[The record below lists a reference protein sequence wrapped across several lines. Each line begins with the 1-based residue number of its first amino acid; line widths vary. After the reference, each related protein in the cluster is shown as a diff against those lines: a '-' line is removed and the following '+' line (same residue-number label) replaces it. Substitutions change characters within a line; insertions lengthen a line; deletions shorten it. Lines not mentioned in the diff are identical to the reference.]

1 MSAPALLVLLALFG
15 CGSDPATKDASTDAA
30 VGGDTATSGDSAS
43 PALPCSLVANLEIVP
58 LDAWGR
64 DLETA
69 AVALDPAA
77 PRTTDVGTGPGVF
90 RVPFGDA
97 PVTLAVGM
105 EAADHADLRVD
116 VRYDGDGGFQVE
128 GPNAGWVAIHVGTRD
143 LSGTACP
150 VTTLFAGLDHD
161 WFAASGGVPTRN
173 DFSLYVNGEEHWA
186 AVADDLARVRS
197 RVTWSTWWWDSRFE
211 MERQGPAASA
221 ASREEHTLASALDAL
236 PGVQKRILVNRF
248 WDENTDWNA
257 YLNTDAWLRDAALRS
272 SDTVELILQGNPVD
286 VPVFDAWTG
295 EAAPIDFPARVRANP
310 RYADLYLPS
319 EAARVP
325 TSFTLQAASWHQK
338 AMVFDGSVA
347 WVTGMNSK
355 QSDWDTPE
363 HRVFEPLRMDIDADR
378 VDRDDVAAELA
389 LSDNEPRRDHGARIE
404 GPAVR
409 DVESLLQSRWDA
421 GRAEGALY
429 AEATTAFALDP
440 APPEPATG
448 VPLQV
453 VATMPPPWSN
463 MSIGET
469 QAKAFGRAQDYIF
482 IEDQYFRAPDMDLVI
497 VDAMTRNPDLVLLVV
512 TQSVA
517 STDGGAKYTYLADA
531 TFRSLFPDRYLLLQ
545 LKSAELTTEEGWWSD
560 TVEVVTEDIFLH
572 SKLRMVDD
580 RYLAVGSCNMNN
592 RGYLYEGELDVA
604 VLDTPTVRR
613 ARQDEFAQLV
623 GPDWSDLLTD
633 DARNN
638 LDVLAMAAASNADI
652 LQWWSDAQD
661 DLDADE
667 AERAWPG
674 RRPSGFVYP
683 MEISSDY
690 AWDVGPDA
698 F

>member
-1 MSAPALLVLLALFG
+1 MVSASFLGLLALTA
-15 CGSDPATKDASTDAA
+15 CGDDTATKDPTTSDTGDDTAASTDS
-30 VGGDTATSGDSAS
+30 ATSD
-43 PALPCSLVANLEIVP
+43 LPCSLVANLEIVP

-64 DLETA
+64 DLGSAE
-69 AVALDPAA
+69 VALDPAA
-77 PRTTDVGTGPGVF
+77 PRTTDVGAGPGVF

-97 PVTLAVGM
+97 PVTLAVG
-105 EAADHADLRVD
+105 AGAVDHADLRLEVQ
-116 VRYDGDGGFQVE
+116 YDGVGSFQVE
-128 GPNAGWVAIHVGTRD
+128 GPNAGWVTIHSGVREIEGTR
-143 LSGTACP
+143 CP
-150 VTTLFAGLDHD
+150 VTTLFLGLDHD

-173 DFSLYVNGEEHWA
+173 DFSLYVGGEEHWA
-186 AVADDLARVRS
+186 AVAADLAQVRT

-211 MERQGPAASA
+211 LERQGPSASA
-221 ASREEHTLASALDAL
+221 ASREAHTLAAAFDAL
-236 PGVQKRILVNRF
+236 PAVQKRVLVNRF

-257 YLNTDAWLRDAALRS
+257 YLNTDAWLRDAALRE

-286 VPVFDAWTG
+286 VPIFDAWTG

-310 RYADLYLPS
+310 RYSDLDLPS
-319 EAARVP
+319 EPARVP

-338 AMVFDGSVA
+338 AMVFDGTVA

-355 QSDWDTPE
+355 QSDWDTIE
-363 HRVFEPLRMDIDADR
+363 HRVFDPLRMEIDADR
-378 VDRDDVAAELA
+378 TDREDVADELSLA
-389 LSDNEPRRDHGARIE
+389 DNEPRRDHGARIE

-409 DVESLLQSRWDA
+409 DVESILQSRWDA

-429 AEATTAFALDP
+429 ADTTTSFTLDP
-440 APPEPATG
+440 APSEPATG

-463 MSIGET
+463 MSIAET
-469 QAKAFGRAQDYIF
+469 HAKAFGRARDYIF

-512 TQSVA
+512 TQTVA

-623 GPDWSDLLTD
+623 GPDWSYLLTD

-638 LDVLAMAAASNADI
+638 LDVLAMAAASNADL
-652 LQWWSDAQD
+652 LQWWNDNQD
-661 DLDADE
+661 DLEANE
-667 AERAWPG
+667 AEILWPG

-683 MEISSDY
+683 LDIPGDY
-690 AWDVGPDA
+690 DWDVGPDA